1 MPANGN
7 NRINFQVGFNVDKA
21 SLNQIQQAFKKIQDI
36 KPADFSGTRHQLVN
50 IKRQALDVSNALNKA
65 FNPNLNS
72 INLSAF
78 KKQLGNLSMNKIY
91 QDFNKLGAVG
101 QNAFNSMSTS
111 ILTTNL
117 NLKQTSNFIQNMGTT
132 LMNTAKWT
140 VASGAI
146 RAFTSS
152 ISQAFSYVK
161 SLDSS
166 LNDIRIVTK
175 DSADEMANFAAQANR
190 AATELGRST
199 LDYTK
204 AALTFYQQGLSDED
218 VQVRT
223 EATLKAQ
230 NITGAGSEMADYLT
244 AVWNGYKVANEQ
256 AELYVDK
263 LAAVADSSAS
273 NMSQLAVA
281 MSKVASTANMLGV
294 PVDKLN
300 AQIATIV
307 ATTRQAPESVGNA
320 LKTIYARINDIATGA
335 DDAEISL
342 GNYSK
347 KMLEVGISVLD
358 ANGRLRDT
366 GDVIDEIGGKW
377 NDLSRQQQ
385 IYLARTMAGQRQY
398 NNLLAL
404 FENWSNYTDLVN
416 VSLESQGAT
425 AEKNS
430 IYLESLAAHM
440 EQLGAAQQR
449 LKSSMVDTDS
459 YKDLIDIGTQGV
471 TLLANFIQSI
481 GGGGN
486 ALLMLGSIF
495 TQVFSGTIAKEING
509 VITNMRNVRE
519 NVQIVKNAIAEI
531 NRQAQ
536 VGNGSLTASR
546 QLQSIKDLYGSISS
560 EQREYLN
567 NLLVV
572 QTKQENQVNL
582 LKQQKQ
588 QAEALRDKMVQAM
601 NITPDE
607 NWGNFAEQLNIVDD
621 NIKAMQP
628 SLKRITNN
636 FNALRTTNTFN
647 DLKDKIL
654 AANDALGGSNQKLNG
669 IAQKLSKITAGTV
682 SGWQDTTVQR
692 YVTQIK
698 QAIQSTKDQ
707 LNTVNPD
714 NIDQINQKF
723 TQAQQAAKNAAQATA
738 RFKEALRSQANIQGL
753 VKGVAGL
760 GQVASGI
767 KSIINLTQIWNNENL
782 STGEKFLQTITS
794 ISMGLGMLVNG
805 FSQLSQGGKAL
816 KNIILAYGNMVAKR
830 NAATQAAVQE
840 TVANVGSATANTAV
854 ATTAKAATQAQ
865 GEKSAANV
873 TEAGTAKL
881 AESANIGLA
890 SSFGLALKAAAPY
903 IAILAAIGGAIYAFI
918 QWSNAGKQAVEES
931 AEAAKL
937 AKDQYI
943 ELKNTYTD
951 LNNSIDKY
959 NTLKQQLEDLQRN
972 TEQWNNK
979 VRESNELVLGLIQKF
994 PILIDYIKN
1003 TNGVLGITDQG
1014 FRILQQKMQEALR
1027 LGSFVSLD
1035 TSTRSDNA
1043 ATNYQAQQLLNSYQV
1058 YSHRNSQGQ
1067 YRDTSNTS
1075 EGVLEAI
1082 KIYNDFLNGK
1092 LDEQI
1097 KSDSELASYIAENSS
1112 ASLGLAQY
1120 LLENTSQLKAL
1131 GQSIEK
1137 NTKIDQLN
1145 RENTVRD
1152 YYQSTQ
1158 NSDYSLATEIDKAII
1173 TKIGAIDFQNI
1184 QDELVKS
1191 WREKLDEPVRGNNAS
1206 RQEWGADVLKAI
1218 ETVTGKNYSWSTQ
1231 NEIIGGGQTRQFAFR
1246 EAGAASDT
1254 IFDVQYIASLMA
1266 AQEAMNQLGVSAAD
1280 TTKILQNLDSQIRNK
1295 DVQSAVRELISGNKD
1310 FSSFTKQQLTEF
1322 QKSQS
1327 NIKDWVNNNIDVIEK
1342 LGYKD
1347 ADAFTDAFINATNE
1361 AFKAFENILK
1371 GKSQQVKGI
1380 FNNLKLD
1387 NTSLDVQKQI
1397 ANKLQIAFNKG
1408 GIEAADKLGQFYQ
1421 KAINSKSFDK
1431 IKDLKIDFDNL
1442 SVQQFQK
1449 KLKEAG
1455 ITTSFST
1462 EQLQA
1467 YILAQK
1473 QVAQNTRESL
1483 QKQYADVR
1491 KILDNLKD
1499 DGSISSEDATTL
1511 KSAGIELDNYFTHML
1526 DGSYKLNTTAKE
1538 FFEYANNQSL
1548 EGFKARLEQLKQS
1561 VQAGANVQNSRY
1573 SSQSFSNFS
1582 SIALQEGEGEEGLI
1596 INQEKLNIQLDYLT
1610 LLNNESQVKKQIEEQ
1625 GYATVKQATQ
1635 LSEEVKKYA
1644 TQYQNI
1650 PELIRQQNKEIE
1662 ETEKGLKKA
1671 ARAAKQLDKDVNK
1684 EKWKQLSDYFSNTK
1698 VEGYSERFK
1707 EDRDAAQD
1715 LAEQLLRFS
1724 SAVETVKKN
1733 YKEWSQILGHP
1744 EKYNEAQQ
1752 ALVKSEAANVYAD
1765 TLGVD
1770 TSIFGDDF
1778 LGNVKNLELLND
1790 VLTGTKEQS
1799 IEAYNEL
1806 QKLAYLNILT
1816 QVGLDDSQFNEGYDN
1831 LKNRIDNFIKEN
1843 NIEIGASIDNKGFI
1857 EALNQ
1862 ILTAS
1867 NYTKKQAQA
1876 ILKSFGV
1883 TAEVKPTKKTVFKNP
1898 IQIPTWHIEYQD
1910 TAKGGQTSP
1919 DQYDSRWSAPHR
1931 KVVFDGYKTVYQ
1943 TQQVQGWSIGGQLYR
1958 DTDGGAKY
1966 TPTTPSSS
1974 GGGGGGGS
1982 SSKPSQAKTNTSKR
1996 STTKKE
2002 KTYDPYEKVTKAYEK
2017 QSHILDRL
2025 QKQQDKLTGKDRLNN
2040 LQKQN
2045 KTLEKQNAL
2054 LRKRQQISDREIT
2067 RNTTAWFKKQLTSN
2081 DTIKDVIQFDN
2092 QGRVTNTSA
2101 ILNAAVDA
2109 YNKAIKASDKKYND
2123 QLKNYNNWIEKTY
2136 NKAKT
2141 KDDQEKL
2148 EKEKESREKKL
2159 KEAEQTA
2166 KNEVQIEEKKYKQI
2180 EEYLKEYERT
2190 WQDDFKAQQDWIQNL
2205 EQLIEN
2211 KLSKAKI
2218 VVDLAIDTGN
2228 LERDFLDFQDKFI
2241 KPLKDE
2247 DLWGQA
2253 QSNARKMMSYF
2264 DSKEIIKTR
2273 KAMDDTRKTID
2284 KLQKANEKT
2293 NSNTLAKLLGIS
2305 KEDVDKLKK
2314 GATLDGLTLQDLI
2327 DNAIGMNQQKMRE
2340 YFEQLSGQL
2349 EEVQQY
2355 VDSIKEN
2362 YLSAIDAYIDA
2373 MDKHIEQYDR
2383 VNSIIEHARKM
2394 GSMMFGDYGF
2404 EQSDKLYTSQIK
2416 NFNRQ
2421 TEVIAKYRDE
2431 LEKKLSKARTEEEK
2445 ERYKEQIEE
2454 LNNQIRSNLENVIDA
2469 ITARYEARMD
2479 HITQT
2484 ALDTLYGGNGQLFA
2498 NEQWD
2503 DIQAYDKD
2511 FLDRVEST
2519 LGIDQIERLYQGAI
2533 DGVAGNIAEQNKL
2546 KKVMNDQLKILREK
2560 EHLTQ
2565 YDLDRAKAVLQ
2576 VEQARM
2582 ALEDARNQKNT
2593 MRLRR
2598 DSQGNY
2604 TYQYVADE
2612 EKLDDLQQK
2621 LADAQ
2626 LNLYQSDKQHYIKN
2640 LNEIQQATEDYA
2652 QRRKYLE
2659 MEYQKAKQA
2668 GDQQAIKNIQARMD
2682 LLDREHQKRM
2692 EGLLEDNQT
2701 LIGIYLPQS
2710 YGDALKLDGD
2720 LLTTMKNDIPGMSSS
2735 IQQLADNLIGKGG
2748 LVSAFKDMTNQFN
2761 TAGKNWASSVKN
2773 ALDKAGLTTDDYKN
2787 RLASAIKE
2795 VTDEIPK
2802 YKEIVSDTEKQIEN
2816 IGKLLQQT
2824 NSFLEKVRDSSKLV
2838 ADMVKTYNELVSLN
2852 ETSSKDAGSGTAL
2865 TYDQPTTQDS
2875 LITTINK
2882 IIKNFFKENKAVDK
2896 IAGYATGGYTGTW
2909 GEEGKLAFLHQKEL
2923 VLNAEDTSNLLKA
2936 VYLVKDLTANM
2947 QIGKELSSLQRNQSA
2962 LFNNMMNNHDIL
2974 DQNVHIEAS
2983 FPNVRDHQEIE
2994 QAFNNLVNMA
3004 SMYASKKED

>member
-1 MPANGN
+1 MPANGK

-21 SLNQIQQAFKKIQDI
+21 SLNQVQQAFKKIQDI
-36 KPADFSGTRHQLVN
+36 KPTDFSGTRHQLVN
-50 IKRQALDVSNALNKA
+50 IKRQALDVSNALSKA
-65 FNPNLNS
+65 FNPSLNS
-72 INLSAF
+72 INLSTF

-204 AALTFYQQGLSDED
+204 AALTFYQQGLNDEQ
-218 VQVRT
+218 VQART

-230 NITGAGSEMADYLT
+230 NITGAGAQMADYLT

-281 MSKVASTANMLGV
+281 MSKVASSANLLGV
-294 PVDKLN
+294 PVDNLN

-307 ATTRQAPESVGNA
+307 STTRQAPESVGNA
-320 LKTIYARINDIATGA
+320 LKTIYARINDIVTGA
-335 DDAEISL
+335 DDAEVSF

-347 KMLEVGISVLD
+347 QMAAVGISTLD

-366 GDVIDEIGGKW
+366 GDIIDEIGGKW
-377 NDLSRQQQ
+377 QTLSHEQQ

-404 FENWSNYTDLVN
+404 FENWGKYTDLLN

-459 YKDLIDIGTQGV
+459 YKDLIDIGTQGI

-509 VITNMRNVRE
+509 VITNMRNVRD
-519 NVQIVKNAIAEI
+519 NAQIVENAIAEI

-546 QLQSIKDLYGSISS
+546 QLQSIKDLYGTLN
-560 EQREYLN
+560 EQQRNYLN
-567 NLLVV
+567 NLLIV
-572 QTKQENQVNL
+572 QTKEEN
-582 LKQQKQ
+582 
-588 QAEALRDKMVQAM
+588 
-601 NITPDE
+601 
-607 NWGNFAEQLNIVDD
+607 
-621 NIKAMQP
+621 
-628 SLKRITNN
+628 
-636 FNALRTTNTFN
+636 
-647 DLKDKIL
+647 
-654 AANDALGGSNQKLNG
+654 
-669 IAQKLSKITAGTV
+669 
-682 SGWQDTTVQR
+682 
-692 YVTQIK
+692 
-698 QAIQSTKDQ
+698 Q
-707 LNTVNPD
+707 LNTTKQNLEEATKLQNTLAKKMNIKLDVENTQSFDKFYQNINNVENGLLDLEVPLEMVNKNVRNLKNQDVFD
-714 NIDQINQKF
+714 NLLYQTMQFQDSLGETNPLVQKLYNILEKIQDTPIENTLDLSKLRKQLFDTINELNGQVNIVNQDNVKQTTQNF
-723 TQAQQAAKNAAQATA
+723 TQAQQAVKRATQATA
-738 RFKEALRSQANIQGL
+738 RFKEALRSQANIQGII
-753 VKGVAGL
+753 KGIAGL
-760 GQVASGI
+760 GQFASGI
-767 KSIINLTQIWNNENL
+767 RSIVSLYDVWNNKNLSVGQKILQTMTSL
-782 STGEKFLQTITS
+782 STGA
-794 ISMGLGMLVNG
+794 GMLISSFGN
-805 FSQLSQGGKAL
+805 LRKAGSSIVSIFTTYGQKVL
-816 KNIILAYGNMVAKR
+816 AVKAAQDAQIAGNIKEAVTSKAVTEADIAQAAAKSGVSVEAFKAAMAEAQKTGMDEAQAL
-830 NAATQAAVQE
+830 AATQAAL
-840 TVANVGSATANTAV
+840 AN
-854 ATTAKAATQAQ
+854 QA
-865 GEKSAANV
+865 
-873 TEAGTAKL
+873 
-881 AESANIGLA
+881 
-890 SSFGLALKAAAPY
+890 
-903 IAILAAIGGAIYAFI
+903 LAAGLHAVWGAMKPFLIGGAIVAGIIAIGVAIANI
-918 QWSNAGKQAVEES
+918 QSDLEKAKEQADRLNQVAKDNYSNFSNISSIIRTISSDFSQL
-931 AEAAKL
+931 AEAETSLSKL
-937 AKDQYI
+937 TSGTEQWANQLGNVNQQVTELLQKYPQLKDYLTIGQNGQLGFR
-943 ELKNTYTD
+943 EGAQEEVER
-951 LNNSIDKY
+951 S
-959 NTLKQQLEDLQRN
+959 LKQQRTVAAASYVSSQRSAN
-972 TEQWNNK
+972 QANNK
-979 VRESNELVLGLIQKF
+979 VLI
-994 PILIDYIKN
+994 
-1003 TNGVLGITDQG
+1003 
-1014 FRILQQKMQEALR
+1014 
-1027 LGSFVSLD
+1027 
-1035 TSTRSDNA
+1035 
-1043 ATNYQAQQLLNSYQV
+1043 
-1058 YSHRNSQGQ
+1058 
-1067 YRDTSNTS
+1067 
-1075 EGVLEAI
+1075 
-1082 KIYNDFLNGK
+1082 
-1092 LDEQI
+1092 
-1097 KSDSELASYIAENSS
+1097 
-1112 ASLGLAQY
+1112 
-1120 LLENTSQLKAL
+1120 
-1131 GQSIEK
+1131 
-1137 NTKIDQLN
+1137 
-1145 RENTVRD
+1145 
-1152 YYQSTQ
+1152 
-1158 NSDYSLATEIDKAII
+1158 
-1173 TKIGAIDFQNI
+1173 
-1184 QDELVKS
+1184 
-1191 WREKLDEPVRGNNAS
+1191 
-1206 RQEWGADVLKAI
+1206 
-1218 ETVTGKNYSWSTQ
+1218 
-1231 NEIIGGGQTRQFAFR
+1231 
-1246 EAGAASDT
+1246 
-1254 IFDVQYIASLMA
+1254 
-1266 AQEAMNQLGVSAAD
+1266 
-1280 TTKILQNLDSQIRNK
+1280 
-1295 DVQSAVRELISGNKD
+1295 
-1310 FSSFTKQQLTEF
+1310 
-1322 QKSQS
+1322 
-1327 NIKDWVNNNIDVIEK
+1327 
-1342 LGYKD
+1342 
-1347 ADAFTDAFINATNE
+1347 
-1361 AFKAFENILK
+1361 
-1371 GKSQQVKGI
+1371 
-1380 FNNLKLD
+1380 
-1387 NTSLDVQKQI
+1387 
-1397 ANKLQIAFNKG
+1397 
-1408 GIEAADKLGQFYQ
+1408 
-1421 KAINSKSFDK
+1421 
-1431 IKDLKIDFDNL
+1431 
-1442 SVQQFQK
+1442 
-1449 KLKEAG
+1449 
-1455 ITTSFST
+1455 
-1462 EQLQA
+1462 
-1467 YILAQK
+1467 
-1473 QVAQNTRESL
+1473 
-1483 QKQYADVR
+1483 
-1491 KILDNLKD
+1491 
-1499 DGSISSEDATTL
+1499 
-1511 KSAGIELDNYFTHML
+1511 
-1526 DGSYKLNTTAKE
+1526 
-1538 FFEYANNQSL
+1538 
-1548 EGFKARLEQLKQS
+1548 EQLKQS
-1561 VQAGANVQNSRY
+1561 IKETTGVRSSDISEGINKTLEIIQQYGISILEDEKEFLHAYAPGGQLENPEVYNAILDAKASIVELNSTIYTNNQKTDNLIAAMVKSSTDFTQFAEYNNISNEKGQQAFQRAFANRVSNLDQSSLDSKYFDTRITNMQTGQTEHNLNMDRVVEAFQNQLRENFNDAAIKLTQSEDGESWTYQYAGQIHTLTKQGIISGLAYYQNESDISKEIAERIQGLLRLGDQNALIFAEGKDSLQHLDISNLTQQEIDKLRSSAANYQEQVGASTQEIRDALEKAQNNLEINFNNFVESLPKSVQNAFEKINTKGYSDTAKRAIADLLNDALETEDIQNFNLAQKLVQSLDTSKQADAFAELTSTINWSTISVDEFKQKMTEAGVDTGLSNVQLAAFIEYQKQLAGVTKSTTEAYKQLHDISDKIKTGDVIDDQAY
-1573 SSQSFSNFS
+1573 STLITADS
-1582 SIALQEGEGEEGLI
+1582 SLGEFFIHAAEGGYQLIGVADQFKNKVNQISLQGLEDQLESIENRRNIINNTDIKTRDSTQQLNYLEASGINTTDWQIRLNQGDLSALQEIQDAFDKLALSPEKVKESLKRL
-1596 INQEKLNIQLDYLT
+1596 NQEELVTQQRLASTAESAEQLEKLYRKGKISIQVY
-1610 LLNNESQVKKQIEEQ
+1610 QKAIKQF
-1625 GYATVKQATQ
+1625 
-1635 LSEEVKKYA
+1635 
-1644 TQYQNI
+1644 N
-1650 PELIRQQNKEIE
+1650 
-1662 ETEKGLKKA
+1662 
-1671 ARAAKQLDKDVNK
+1671 KQLDKDVNK
-1684 EKWKQLSDYFSNTK
+1684 EKWESLSDYFSNTK

-1778 LGNVKNLELLND
+1778 LGNVENLELLNT
-1790 VLTGTKEQS
+1790 VLTGTKDQS

-1806 QKLAYLNILT
+1806 QKLAYLNIIT
-1816 QVGLDDSQFNEGYDN
+1816 QVGLNTDDFDAAYISIKSD
-1831 LKNRIDNFIKEN
+1831 IDDFVKEN
-1843 NIEIGASIDNKGFI
+1843 NIEIGAKIDNEGFI
-1857 EALNQ
+1857 EALNE
-1862 ILTAS
+1862 ILAAS
-1867 NYTKKQAQA
+1867 SYTKDQAQA

-1883 TAEVKPTKKTVFKNP
+1883 KAELKPLPFRELPGIQVPRYKTIADYTSENGNP
-1898 IQIPTWHIEYQD
+1898 EQQVDGFRIMYKT
-1910 TAKGGQTSP
+1910 
-1919 DQYDSRWSAPHR
+1919 
-1931 KVVFDGYKTVYQ
+1931 VFDGYDNVTEGMKIPG
-1943 TQQVQGWSIGGQLYR
+1943 GWTIGGSLYR

-1974 GGGGGGGS
+1974 GGGGGGS

-1996 STTKKE
+1996 STVKKE

-2054 LRKRQQISDREIT
+2054 LRKRQQISDRETT

-2109 YNKAIKASDKKYND
+2109 YNKAIKASDKKYNN

-2362 YLSAIDAYIDA
+2362 YLSAIDTYIDA

-2383 VNSIIEHARKM
+2383 VDSIIEHARKM

-2445 ERYKEQIEE
+2445 EKYKEQIEE

-2533 DGVAGNIAEQNKL
+2533 DGVAGNVAEQNKL

-2652 QRRKYLE
+2652 QRRKQLE

-2668 GDQQAIKNIQARMD
+2668 GDQQAIDNIKARMD

-2761 TAGKNWASSVKN
+2761 IAGKNWASNVKN

-2787 RLASAIKE
+2787 GLASAIKE
-2795 VTDEIPK
+2795 ITDEIPE
-2802 YKEIVSDTEKQIEN
+2802 YKKIVSDTEKQIEN

-2824 NSFLEKVRDSSKLV
+2824 DSFLEKVRDSSKLV
-2838 ADMVKTYNELVSLN
+2838 ADMVKAYNELASLN

-2865 TYDQPTTQDS
+2865 TYDQPTTRDS
-2875 LITTINK
+2875 LIATINK

-2947 QIGKELSSLQRNQSA
+2947 QIGKELSSLQRNQKA

-3004 SMYASKKED
+3004 SMYASKRED